1 MIITKPAVKVQQGN
15 LLLYTTAFTVE
26 DLLTP
31 GFYKVDKLDASSD
44 SNGFQRV
51 LDKTRAKRLADYL
64 TAAWEDGEAF
74 LPTSIFLA
82 TDQQITFD
90 ASSHT
95 LSIDTEKV
103 CPFNVVDGQHRVAGL
118 ILAAEHNTEIRKFQ
132 LTATI
137 AVGLDEVAQMCHF
150 LIVNTTQRPVD
161 RAVEQQII
169 ARLSAMT
176 LTDDIPTLPKWIQR
190 QVDKD
195 DDRQALEITNY
206 LNSQPDSPW
215 YRKIRM
221 ANEGKDDENTI
232 NQRSFVQSI
241 KSTILTGGHPIFGL
255 PDSKTRC
262 KAFMNY
268 WRAVADLLVDPNSIE
283 ETVIFKTIGL
293 ELFNLVAHP
302 VFNEA
307 LTAQN
312 FKVEYLRSVLKRGL
326 DNLPNDL
333 LPIQHPDW
341 WKRGQG
347 ASGVNKAKV
356 RQIASEIQKGLVA
369 VKRVVGAVQL

>member
-1 MIITKPAVKVQQGN
+1 MILTKPAVKVQQGN

-26 DLLTP
+26 DLLIAN
-31 GFYKVDKLDASSD
+31 FYKVDKLDASSD
-44 SNGFQRV
+44 NNGFQRV

-82 TDQQITFD
+82 TDKQITFD
-90 ASSHT
+90 PGTHRLT
-95 LSIDTEKV
+95 IDTETV

-118 ILAAEHNTEIRKFQ
+118 IQAAENNPAIRKFE

-137 AVGLDEVAQMCHF
+137 AVGLDDVAQMCHF

-195 DDRQALEITNY
+195 DDRQALEIANF
-206 LNSQPDSPW
+206 LNGQPESPW
-215 YRKIRM
+215 FKKIRM
-221 ANEGKDDENTI
+221 ANEARDDETTI
-232 NQRSFVQSI
+232 NQKSFVQSI

-255 PDSKTRC
+255 NDSRTRC
-262 KAFMNY
+262 KALMNY
-268 WRAVADLLVDPNSIE
+268 WQAVTDLLVDPQSPE
-283 ETVIFKTIGL
+283 ETVVFKTIGL

-312 FKVEYLRSVLKRGL
+312 FKVDFLRSVLKRGL
-326 DNLPNDL
+326 ENLPNDL

-347 ASGVNKAKV
+347 ASGINKARV
-356 RQIASEIQKGLVA
+356 RHIAAEIQKALVA
-369 VKRVVGAVQL
+369 VKKVGSVQL